1 MSSNGRATL
10 KGEMVKILEE
20 IPPGES
26 RVVIF
31 GVEGQ
36 LFKAMFG
43 QFSTVL
49 RLWTAE
55 GWQLY
60 YKWDRKYPE
69 QDVYDFA
76 TKTAAALRPAQDVAL
91 ATPRQ

>member
-1 MSSNGRATL
+1 MSSNGRNML

-20 IPPGES
+20 APPGES
-26 RVVIF
+26 RVIIF
-31 GVEGQ
+31 GIEGQ
-36 LFKAMFG
+36 LFKVSFG
-43 QFSTVL
+43 QYATIV

-76 TKTAAALRPAQDVAL
+76 AKTAAAL
-91 ATPRQ
+91 ATPRL